1 LFVTSRLG
9 FEVDGGATRA
19 DEVAPLEAD
28 VARVGREAEGGGGG
42 GIITCDTSPRPGR
55 DFIGVFDDIYKSL
68 KKI

>member
-1 LFVTSRLG
+1 MFVTSRLG
-9 FEVDGGATRA
+9 FEVDGGATSA
-19 DEVAPLEAD
+19 DAEAPLEAD
-28 VARVGREAEGGGGG
+28 VARVGREAEGGGG